1 MKCGAKQNA
10 PIMRSSRAHRLLL
23 AAQLRPSTSSWEIKQ
38 IQARRQGAS
47 FKLKLEGF
55 CLSFFYPK
63 DKMTTMFN
71 APDGICQVSQTPKRR
86 TESFRA
92 ASGVILPD
100 ICFLHHYNYN
110 ILKQT
115 KLNTRIALVKQ
126 TLN

>member
-1 MKCGAKQNA
+1 
-10 PIMRSSRAHRLLL
+10 
-23 AAQLRPSTSSWEIKQ
+23 
-38 IQARRQGAS
+38 
-47 FKLKLEGF
+47 
-55 CLSFFYPK
+55 
-63 DKMTTMFN
+63 MTTMFN

-115 KLNTRIALVKQ
+115 KLNTALVKQ